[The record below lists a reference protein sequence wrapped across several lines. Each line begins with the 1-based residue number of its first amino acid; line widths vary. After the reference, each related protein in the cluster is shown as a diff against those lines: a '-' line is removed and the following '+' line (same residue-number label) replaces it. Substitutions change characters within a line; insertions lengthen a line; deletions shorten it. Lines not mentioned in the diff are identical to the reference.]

1 MYIMT
6 SHDLVRSAVRAC
18 VNDLPK
24 VAMESSGEE
33 SREGSREEMQT
44 EDSVVDD
51 VCYAGN
57 IVEWRNRFGYW
68 KNAHF
73 YALSNFKIDFV
84 AAIRARGRNE
94 ADPML
99 GYMCDVTFLDGKC
112 LG

>member
-1 MYIMT
+1 MT
-6 SHDLVRSAVRAC
+6 SHASSSQCSPCPCQRSAEGCDGIR
-18 VNDLPK
+18 
-24 VAMESSGEE
+24 SGEE
-33 SREGSREEMQT
+33 SREESREEMQT
-44 EDSVVDD
+44 EDSVDD

-99 GYMCDVTFLDGKC
+99 GYMCDVTFSDGKC